1 MKQEDIISVY
11 DMIPRVDRFENLDLE
26 VIHSVFESM
35 KMDFGGDFLNKKYLE
50 LTHNSQFDLT
60 ATIIILCLDYLRKN
74 KIIFN
79 ETE

>member
-11 DMIPRVDRFENLDLE
+11 DMIPRVDQFDKLDLE
-26 VIHSVFESM
+26 VIHSVFETM

-50 LTHNSQFDLT
+50 LTHNSHFDLT